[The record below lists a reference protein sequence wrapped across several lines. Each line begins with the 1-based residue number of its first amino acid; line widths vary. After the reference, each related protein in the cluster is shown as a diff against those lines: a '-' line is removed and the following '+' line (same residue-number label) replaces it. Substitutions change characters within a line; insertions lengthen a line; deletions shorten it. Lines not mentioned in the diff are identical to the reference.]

1 MFTFLRPRPRVITYS
16 RVATYYDPDGG
27 LGACGWAIQNSD
39 LAVAIGAGH
48 WDNGAH
54 CGHTMTVT
62 CELAAFFS
70 SPNNIN
76 ICSVNGATV
85 QATVADLCPGC
96 QGDNGIDLTPGAI
109 GAIDPNYVNNGVDS
123 VTWSVV

>member
-1 MFTFLRPRPRVITYS
+1 MIS
-16 RVATYYDPDGG
+16 RIATYYNPDGG

-39 LAVAIGAGH
+39 FAVAIGAGH

-54 CGHTMTVT
+54 CGRTMTVT
-62 CELAAFFS
+62 F
-70 SPNNIN
+70 
-76 ICSVNGATV
+76 NGATV